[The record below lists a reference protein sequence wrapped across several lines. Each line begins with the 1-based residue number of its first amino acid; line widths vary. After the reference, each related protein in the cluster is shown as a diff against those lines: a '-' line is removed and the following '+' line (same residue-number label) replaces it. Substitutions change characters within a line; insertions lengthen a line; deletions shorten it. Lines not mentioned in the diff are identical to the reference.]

1 MLDQIIIFKKP
12 LISNHYLSNNLDI
25 FFKKINILYRIL
37 NIRLNSHILNT
48 PLYILNI
55 DNKKT
60 IIFIN
65 FYFKFF
71 TKTFVIFYYSPTRG
85 TLTSTCFN

>member
-55 DNKKT
+55 YNKKQFYLLVFILNFLQKHLLFS
-60 IIFIN
+60 IIRQ
-65 FYFKFF
+65 
-71 TKTFVIFYYSPTRG
+71 SG
-85 TLTSTCFN
+85 GH